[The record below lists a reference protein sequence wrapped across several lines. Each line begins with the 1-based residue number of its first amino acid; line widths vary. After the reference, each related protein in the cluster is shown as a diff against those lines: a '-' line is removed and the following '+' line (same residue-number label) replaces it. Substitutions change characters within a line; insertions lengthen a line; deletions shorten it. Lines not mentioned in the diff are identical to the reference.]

1 MGRLLQVALALSL
14 LLNAFFIGGFIFRGW
29 VGPLPFESRLLP
41 PPPPLPPPPGSRPSP
56 LELVARDIDLDDGQR
71 QTLRSTFEQYTHAR
85 RERFREIQKLREQII
100 AAYKVAPLDQAR
112 IVPLLD
118 KLGDLRADQQKET
131 LRALVQMEAELRP
144 EQRERLHQVLGE
156 RLVVPAPRPATPA
169 ARPSQ

>member
-14 LLNAFFIGGFIFRGW
+14 LLNAFFIGGFLFRGW

-41 PPPPLPPPPGSRPSP
+41 PPPPPPPGSRPSP
-56 LELVARDIDLDDGQR
+56 LEMVARDIDLDDGQR
-71 QTLRSTFEQYTHAR
+71 QALRGTFEQYTHAR

-100 AAYKVAPLDQAR
+100 AEYKRSPLDQAG
-112 IVPLLD
+112 IEALLD

-131 LRALVQMEAELRP
+131 VRALIQMEGQLRP
-144 EQRERLHQVLGE
+144 DQRQQLHEVLVERFSPPPRSLGPP
-156 RLVVPAPRPATPA
+156 L